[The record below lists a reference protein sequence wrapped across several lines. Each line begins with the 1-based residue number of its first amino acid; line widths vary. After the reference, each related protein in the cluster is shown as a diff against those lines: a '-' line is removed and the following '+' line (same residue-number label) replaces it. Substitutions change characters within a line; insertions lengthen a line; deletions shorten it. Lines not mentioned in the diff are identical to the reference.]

1 MRTVGDLDW
10 ERLGRYV
17 RRRRDKELDMTQL
30 DVQNAGGPSTATM
43 RLIEGG
49 HQPGYSTMTIAAL
62 ETAMGWAPGSAVKI
76 LQGGEP
82 DLKPAQPEPEPEPG
96 PEPEPAPQNHYAA
109 ELQER
114 YGLTSEGAEA
124 AAVLIRALQRADGDS
139 PDQSKKEA

>member
-49 HQPGYSTMTIAAL
+49 HQEGYSTMTIAAL
-62 ETAMGWAPGSAVKI
+62 ETALGWEHGSAAKI
-76 LQGGEP
+76 LRNGEP
-82 DLKPAQPEPEPEPG
+82 DLKPAQPEPEPEP
-96 PEPEPAPQNHYAA
+96 EPEPQNHYAA

-114 YGLTSEGAEA
+114 YGLTPEAAEA